1 MKVKKITFE
10 FPEDTYLIDMVYYRR
25 IGNGV
30 SKAEGIF
37 SESVLTDGNDIQAW
51 SNTWFKT
58 EERNDGNE

>member
-25 IGNGV
+25 TGNGV

-37 SESVLTDGNDIQAW
+37 SESVLTNGNDIQAW

-58 EERNDGNE
+58 EERNDDSE